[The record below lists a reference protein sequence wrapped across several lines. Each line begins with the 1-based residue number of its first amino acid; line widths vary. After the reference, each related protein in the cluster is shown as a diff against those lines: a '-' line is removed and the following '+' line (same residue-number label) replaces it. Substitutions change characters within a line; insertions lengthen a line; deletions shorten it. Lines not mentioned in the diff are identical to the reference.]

1 MSGLGCW
8 STEEMFPFCHQH
20 GWVLEVWGFVAE
32 QHGWHSSC
40 EELLFLLFLGCLFA
54 LVVAQIFKHRCRKRT
69 AKTFLPWSLLQ
80 PVCLCW
86 GWCKCHRRMLTVSW
100 WGSFLWGVFLLPQ
113 NASIH
118 LPIFIYFQNKVV
130 EKYFSGP
137 AITLENTRV
146 VSQSL
151 QHYLELARVSI
162 LTLFKKT

>member
-1 MSGLGCW
+1 MAWVAGALRRCFHFAISMAECWRFEGLW
-8 STEEMFPFCHQH
+8 Q
-20 GWVLEVWGFVAE
+20 
-32 QHGWHSSC
+32 SSMADTAAVKN
-40 EELLFLLFLGCLFA
+40 LLFLLFLGCLFA

-100 WGSFLWGVFLLPQ
+100 WGSFVWGFFLLPQ